1 MLNDIRK
8 RFFNSQPSSDPV
20 MQVMDRLPE
29 EIVENYLKKTQL
41 KHAAVLIGLMDDP
54 KNGLSLLLTRRT
66 TNLKHHA
73 GEISL
78 PGGSFDED
86 QDINIQSTALREAK
100 EEIGLSSE
108 QTEILGFLEPQ
119 ISLGTGFI
127 VTPIIAHIESSFVPL
142 IDTNEVEELFSV
154 PLSFFTNNNNL
165 NHEHRIFDQIK
176 WSVYSYHYE
185 DYLIWGLTAQIIRKF
200 CNKII
205 Q

>member
-78 PGGSFDED
+78 PGGSFDKD
-86 QDINIQSTALREAK
+86 QDTNIQSTALREAK
-100 EEIGLSSE
+100 EEIGLGAE
-108 QTEILGFLEPQ
+108 QAEILGFLEPQ
-119 ISLGTGFI
+119 ICLGTGFI
-127 VTPIIAHIESSFVPL
+127 VTPIIAHVVSSFVPQ

-154 PLSFFTNNNNL
+154 PLSFFTNNTNL

>member
-20 MQVMDRLPE
+20 LQVMDRLPE

-66 TNLKHHA
+66 ANLKHHA

-86 QDINIQSTALREAK
+86 QDTNIQSTALREAK

-142 IDTNEVEELFSV
+142 IDANEVEELFSV

>member
-127 VTPIIAHIESSFVPL
+127 VTPIIAHIESSFVPQ

>member
-41 KHAAVLIGLMDDP
+41 KHAAVLIGLVDDP

-86 QDINIQSTALREAK
+86 QDTDIQSTALREAK

-127 VTPIIAHIESSFVPL
+127 VTPIIAHLESSFVPQ

-200 CNKII
+200 CHKII

>member
-66 TNLKHHA
+66 ANLKHHA

-100 EEIGLSSE
+100 KKS
-108 QTEILGFLEPQ
+108 
-119 ISLGTGFI
+119 
-127 VTPIIAHIESSFVPL
+127 A
-142 IDTNEVEELFSV
+142 
-154 PLSFFTNNNNL
+154 
-165 NHEHRIFDQIK
+165 
-176 WSVYSYHYE
+176 
-185 DYLIWGLTAQIIRKF
+185 
-200 CNKII
+200 
-205 Q
+205 

>member
-41 KHAAVLIGLMDDP
+41 KHAAVLIGLVDDP

-86 QDINIQSTALREAK
+86 QDTNIQSTALREAK

-127 VTPIIAHIESSFVPL
+127 VTPIIAHIESSFVPQ

-200 CNKII
+200 CHKII